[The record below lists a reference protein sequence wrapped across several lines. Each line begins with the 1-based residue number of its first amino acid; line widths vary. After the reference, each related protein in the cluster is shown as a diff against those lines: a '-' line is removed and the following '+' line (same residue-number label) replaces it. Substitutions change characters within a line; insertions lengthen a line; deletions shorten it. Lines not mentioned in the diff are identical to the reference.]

1 MFLWPIVFP
10 GTAARQIKQWVN
22 ANIDG
27 ELNFSEARLS
37 FFRHFPTLTLTLHDF
52 SLTGSAPFER
62 DTLLAGEVLGFG
74 LDVLSLFRKTIDVH
88 SFYLNSR
95 INVQVD
101 EQGRA
106 NYNIYKGNSTD
117 KTEPDSSNTRLKI
130 AGVFVKRC

>member
-1 MFLWPIVFP
+1 MKKILLRLAKYTGLTLVSILLLMFLWPIVFP

-62 DTLLAGEVLGFG
+62 DTLLAGDGDVVADIFRTRVVNRGKGAEVWGWG
-74 LDVLSLFRKTIDVH
+74 TAYGTAAKEGSK
-88 SFYLNSR
+88 S
-95 INVQVD
+95 
-101 EQGRA
+101 
-106 NYNIYKGNSTD
+106 
-117 KTEPDSSNTRLKI
+117 
-130 AGVFVKRC
+130 